1 MAPLENANYQNIL
14 TQAQGQLNQLLSL
27 TEGGQ
32 TGSGASSYINSVWGL
47 AGNTEQLINGDDSQK
62 ASAIQNI
69 VNKLTD
75 LISNLGTGEAGKANK
90 RVKENDKKI
99 ADNDNQA
106 QKTSMTIDAKL
117 QEIMNQCEAGS
128 KSIEDAIKQIQELG
142 GDNGEIGKV
151 QEQLDEQLQIIEDNK
166 QVLNDDSANSKDRHT
181 ALKNILGAASA
192 INTLVANVNEILGQI
207 EEQNA
212 VVENASTQIADLS
225 TGAAEILAEGTR
237 DIQENMAK
245 TGQLQGENTI
255 MASESVVKDTAGA
268 TQIAIGE
275 AMSSGPQAI
284 VAGATGAKY
293 IMSGNDKVNAGAT
306 LMSGSVQGLQ
316 KLTQSVGS
324 MGGYLTEFANFANGI
339 GQFAE
344 GATELVGKYDTTVN
358 SMITAI
364 GSWDVVTDAN
374 NQLQAYVEEYSG
386 GLEETVGEE
395 EQNKGQDLEVGYTA
409 ENNIFKKFEFD
420 TNIFKAAS
428 K

>member
-1 MAPLENANYQNIL
+1 MAPLESTNYQNIL

-69 VNKLTD
+69 VTKLTD
-75 LISNLGTGEAGKANK
+75 LLSNLGTGEAGKANK

-166 QVLNDDSANSKDRHT
+166 QVLNDDSANSKDRQT

-192 INTLVANVNEILGQI
+192 INTLVTNVNEILGQI

-212 VVENASTQIADLS
+212 IVENASTQIADLS

-245 TGQLQGENTI
+245 TGQLQSENTI
-255 MASESVVKDTAGA
+255 MATESVVKDTAGA

-275 AMSSGPQAI
+275 AMSSGPQAV

-324 MGGYLTEFANFANGI
+324 MGSYLTEFANFANGI

-344 GATELVGKYDTTVN
+344 GVTELVGEYDTTAN
-358 SMITAI
+358 AMITSI

-386 GLEETVGEE
+386 GIEETVGEE
-395 EQNKGQDLEVGYTA
+395 EQNKGQDLEIGYTA